1 MVGAVPKLD
10 PQIAA
15 LSHQWIFRK
24 CGNLRIRCLRTKSC
38 FLICGFGIRGPN
50 SFVDLKLPQGHKRG
64 QTFYKRCSILFVLW

>member
-38 FLICGFGIRGPN
+38 FLICGFGIRGLN
-50 SFVDLKLPQGHKRG
+50 SFPMVK
-64 QTFYKRCSILFVLW
+64 TLWICTPKKFLGMCFAD